1 MTIVRLAPNRGHEL
15 ERHDDAEL
23 DAVAQL
29 ARDANAS
36 IAEALTLAV
45 TLGPT
50 APHPGSGAT
59 VRLWE
64 MLATIGSVDLTV
76 ARVVEPHLDALS
88 IITAADAPI
97 PGAEQSTWGVFAAEG
112 PGMTMTA
119 LVHGGRWTLSG
130 QKPWCSLAAHLDFAL
145 VTARTSAEHR
155 RLFAVRLRD
164 PGVSIASGGWS
175 ARGLAAVESG
185 PISLNDVDA
194 IPVGADEWYLERPG
208 FSWGGIGVAAIWYGA
223 SVALGRRLRSAL
235 TAREPDQIGLMLLGD
250 VDLELHQ
257 ARTLLFAASAEVDSA
272 EVHSAEVDSAEVD
285 SASTAPAVVAQRVRS
300 AVSRSAERVSQAL
313 AHALG
318 PGPLATDEDHSR
330 RVADLALYIRQDH
343 AERDLARLGKAILD
357 MNAPPW

>member
-1 MTIVRLAPNRGHEL
+1 VTIVRLAPSRGHEL
-15 ERHDDAEL
+15 TSQDDSEL
-23 DAVAQL
+23 DAIAQL
-29 ARDANAS
+29 ARNAIGS
-36 IAEALTLAV
+36 IAEALKLAV

-50 APHPGSGAT
+50 TPHPGSGAT
-59 VRLWE
+59 ARLWE
-64 MLATIGSVDLTV
+64 LLATIGSVDLTV

-88 IITAADAPI
+88 IIAAADAPI
-97 PGAEQSTWGVFAAEG
+97 LGAEQSTWGVFAAEG

-119 LVHGGRWTLSG
+119 LAQGGRWTVSG

-185 PISLNDVDA
+185 PISLSDVDA

-208 FSWGGIGVAAIWYGA
+208 FPWGGIGVAAVWYGA

-235 TAREPDQIGLMLLGD
+235 AAREPDQIGLMLLGD

-257 ARTLLFAASAEVDSA
+257 ARTLLFAASVEVDGG
-272 EVHSAEVDSAEVD
+272 
-285 SASTAPAVVAQRVRS
+285 STAPAVVAQRVRS

-313 AHALG
+313 GHALG

-330 RVADLALYIRQDH
+330 RIADLALYIRQDH
-343 AERDLARLGKAILD
+343 AERDLARLGKAVLD
-357 MNAPPW
+357 MDAPPW

>member
-1 MTIVRLAPNRGHEL
+1 VTFVSLTRGREKTTTTRVDL
-15 ERHDDAEL
+15 EL
-23 DAVAQL
+23 DEVGQL
-29 ARDANAS
+29 AGDARGSIDSALVLAGRLGS
-36 IAEALTLAV
+36 IA
-45 TLGPT
+45 PY
-50 APHPGSGAT
+50 PGSGRT
-59 VRLWE
+59 RELWE
-64 MLATIGSVDLTV
+64 LLATIGSVDLTV
-76 ARVVEPHLDALS
+76 ARVIEPHLDALS
-88 IITAADAPI
+88 IIAAANAPI

-119 LVHGGRWTLSG
+119 LAQGGRWTVSG

-185 PISLNDVDA
+185 PITLSNVDA

-208 FSWGGIGVAAIWYGA
+208 FSWGGIAVAAVWYGA
-223 SVALGRRLRSAL
+223 SVALGRRLRSSLA
-235 TAREPDQIGLMLLGD
+235 TREPDQIGLMLLGD

-257 ARTLLFAASAEVDSA
+257 ARTLLLAA
-272 EVHSAEVDSAEVD
+272 SAEVDSAEVD
-285 SASTAPAVVAQRVRS
+285 SAEADSASILPAVVAQRVRS
-300 AVSRSAERVSQAL
+300 AVSRSAERVIHAL
-313 AHALG
+313 GHALG

-343 AERDLARLGKAILD
+343 AERDLARLGKAILG